1 MCFFTHRDSDC
12 SKWGGCI
19 SFVSEACI
27 HTVGWACMSAV
38 LSFGISG
45 EFVALPG
52 ETVTRAACPERISLF
67 GLAKL
72 FFTPGIDV
80 TVTVTHLMS
89 GSRIFLTVLEVP
101 LSTVT
106 GDSEQSGWK
115 QEGGVRVSSHLSPC
129 PRWPLPLLSVALGG
143 GSCSLGRQPVQG
155 LRPVVTSSTLSLSA
169 VPLGNSPCLLRP
181 PGFVLFCFVFSP
193 NTHPYHPCWQNPR
206 LVRLVLHF
214 LLLVSVC
221 ISDKSSAF
229 CVCISLERCR
239 LYNIKSSHQVY
250 ISSVL

>member
-1 MCFFTHRDSDC
+1 
-12 SKWGGCI
+12 
-19 SFVSEACI
+19 
-27 HTVGWACMSAV
+27 MSAV

-52 ETVTRAACPERISLF
+52 ETVTRAACPERVSLF
-67 GLAKL
+67 RLAKL

-106 GDSEQSGWK
+106 GDSEQADGSRR
-115 QEGGVRVSSHLSPC
+115 EACESLLVCPHVRGDRCLCS
-129 PRWPLPLLSVALGG
+129 PLLSGVGPAPWGASQSR
-143 GSCSLGRQPVQG
+143 GSG
-155 LRPVVTSSTLSLSA
+155 LWSPRAHCLSLQ
-169 VPLGNSPCLLRP
+169 CLWETLP
-181 PGFVLFCFVFSP
+181 VFSDLQVLFCFALFFPQHTSLPSLLTEPQSCSVGVAFS
-193 NTHPYHPCWQNPR
+193 
-206 LVRLVLHF
+206 
-214 LLLVSVC
+214 LVSVC

-229 CVCISLERCR
+229 CVYISLERCR